1 VIDLTG
7 SDSDDAY
14 KPPPPPMS
22 VDEEKEDETLC
33 PYHAQNLKTVEVFFE
48 FTPDLAASLRPHP
61 SRYAEGTCHCADCF
75 PPAPAIRSGVGR
87 SFVNHEWV
95 HPAANVSR
103 FEVNSEGRHD
113 SIDFAEQIWC
123 HETGKYQTG
132 HSSRGGMNNGV
143 MTVYHGC
150 GDPVAVSSIVTGG
163 FVLPG
168 GVGSDG
174 TKVRSRN
181 CAGRQ
186 ASEVFTTPTPE
197 YALQKIYSLVGPA
210 PPAPDGTPMS
220 ACLVIEA
227 EQIIGS
233 YSVGAATLAHSNGRA
248 YGLAARAAVEFR
260 SERPDLIIPVAIL
273 VRTFPTDA
281 DPLVT
286 RYNHGF

>member
-1 VIDLTG
+1 
-7 SDSDDAY
+7 
-14 KPPPPPMS
+14 
-22 VDEEKEDETLC
+22 
-33 PYHAQNLKTVEVFFE
+33 
-48 FTPDLAASLRPHP
+48 
-61 SRYAEGTCHCADCF
+61 
-75 PPAPAIRSGVGR
+75 
-87 SFVNHEWV
+87 
-95 HPAANVSR
+95 
-103 FEVNSEGRHD
+103 
-113 SIDFAEQIWC
+113 
-123 HETGKYQTG
+123 
-132 HSSRGGMNNGV
+132 MNNGV

-248 YGLAARAAVEFR
+248 YGLAARGAVEFR